1 MKKIKIQ
8 KSKIFNLSID
18 VILCK
23 IIPCMLSIDVL
34 SLKKTCKYFY
44 NLIKT
49 NKNLLFKL
57 LYGVK
62 KEMYYNIINIKNK
75 RYFECT
81 KHFEKYKKY
90 LKNKNLILEIVK
102 KDGWALKFVSEK
114 LKNDK
119 EVVLEVMKEIDEC
132 QKIVNFFKTR

>member
-1 MKKIKIQ
+1 MKRLKIQ
-8 KSKIFNLSID
+8 TSKIFDLSID

-23 IIPCMLSIDVL
+23 IIPYLLSRDVL

-57 LYGVK
+57 LYDVK
-62 KEMYYNIINIKNK
+62 KEIYYVSDKFKN
-75 RYFECT
+75 Y
-81 KHFEKYKKY
+81 
-90 LKNKNLILEIVK
+90 
-102 KDGWALKFVSEK
+102 
-114 LKNDK
+114 K

-132 QKIVNFFKTR
+132 